1 MTEVVPT
8 ITIKLT
14 KAGPLVKLRHFEYLT
29 PVKIEKCFE
38 AATKEW
44 YRLRAASIH
53 ERRKREHQEKA
64 ELAGAENA

>member
-1 MTEVVPT
+1 MSELRPT
-8 ITIKLT
+8 IRVTLT
-14 KAGPLVKLRHFEYLT
+14 KAGPLVKLRHFEHLT

-53 ERRKREHQEKA
+53 ERRKREHKEKA
-64 ELAGAENA
+64 ELVGAENA

>member
-1 MTEVVPT
+1 
-8 ITIKLT
+8 
-14 KAGPLVKLRHFEYLT
+14 FEHLT

-53 ERRKREHQEKA
+53 ERRKQEHKEKA

>member
-1 MTEVVPT
+1 MAEIRPT

-14 KAGPLVKLRHFEYLT
+14 KAGPLVKLCPFEHLT

-53 ERRKREHQEKA
+53 ERKKQERKEKA
-64 ELAGAENA
+64 ELAGAEQ

>member
-1 MTEVVPT
+1 MARKNPCINVR
-8 ITIKLT
+8 LT
-14 KAGPLVKLRHFEYLT
+14 KAGPVVKLYMFEHLT